1 MTKKS
6 LPTPKKNVNQFIATK
21 RQEAAKIDIS
31 QRSGK
36 FIEIY
41 QPMDEPTLKVQA
53 ERCLECGVAYCQWK
67 CPVHNYIPGWL
78 KLAYE
83 GRIDEA
89 VQLSHQTNSLPEI
102 CGRVCPQ
109 DRLCEGSCTLN
120 DGFGAVTI
128 GNVEKYITDTAF
140 ANGWQFEYPELAD
153 NARKIAV
160 VGSGPAGI
168 ACADVLRRLGYKVTV
183 FERQAQIGGL
193 LTYGIPGFKLEKDLI
208 LRRHQLLA
216 SAGIEFKLNTEIGRE
231 ITLEQLSSDYAA
243 VFIGVGTYQ
252 AVTDSVVNQPELT
265 NVILALD
272 FLESINKQVV
282 NASPLTSD
290 WNVAGKKVV
299 VLGGGDTTMDCI
311 RSSIRL
317 GASEAVGV
325 YRGCEDRLPG
335 SRKEFINVTEEGGRF
350 IFNAQAVAVI
360 HENGVVKKIRF
371 IRTEEH
377 YNGNVCALKPLAGS
391 EFEVECD
398 LIITAF
404 GFRAEELPWLNQL
417 SRDSVGRI
425 KVGGSMTQQTSA
437 ANVFAGGD
445 IVRGASLVVHAI
457 ADGMQAAREIQV
469 YLESQHAG

>member
-6 LPTPKKNVNQFIATK
+6 TPVVKKNVNQFIASK
-21 RQEAAKIDIS
+21 RQEAPKIEIGE
-31 QRSGK
+31 RTGK

-41 QPMDEPTLKVQA
+41 HKPDEAALKVQA

-83 GRIDEA
+83 GRLDEA
-89 VQLSHQTNSLPEI
+89 AQLSHQTNSLPEI

-128 GNVEKYITDTAF
+128 GSVEKYITDTAF
-140 ANGWQFEYPELAD
+140 ANGWKFNYLPLAD
-153 NARKIAV
+153 IAKGIAV

-168 ACADVLRRLGYKVTV
+168 ACADVLRRLGYRVTV

-193 LTYGIPGFKLEKDLI
+193 LTYGIPGFKLEKELI
-208 LRRHQLLA
+208 LRRHKLLQE
-216 SAGIEFKLNTEIGRE
+216 AGIEFRMNTEIGRD
-231 ITLEQLSSDYAA
+231 ITLEQLSNDYAA

-252 AVTDSVVNQPELT
+252 AVTDNIVNKPEYS
-265 NVILALD
+265 NVIPALD
-272 FLESINKQVV
+272 FLESINKQLV
-282 NASPLTSD
+282 NGEAITSN
-290 WNVAGKKVV
+290 WNIRGKKIV

-317 GASEAVGV
+317 GAAEAFGV
-325 YRGCEDRLPG
+325 YRGCENRLPG
-335 SRKEFINVTEEGGRF
+335 SRREFINVTEEGGRF
-350 IFNAQAVAVI
+350 IFNAQAAALL

-371 IRTEEH
+371 IRTEEN
-377 YNGNVCALKPLAGS
+377 YDKDNICSLLPIADS
-391 EFEVECD
+391 EFEVDCD
-398 LIITAF
+398 LVITAF
-404 GFRAEELPWLNQL
+404 GFQAESLPWLDMVE
-417 SRDSVGRI
+417 RDAVLRI
-425 KVGGSMTQQTSA
+425 KVQEGSQQSSK
-437 ANVFAGGD
+437 ANIFAGGD

-457 ADGMQAAREIQV
+457 ADGMQAAREIHA
-469 YLESQHAG
+469 YLEQKHAG

>member
-6 LPTPKKNVNQFIATK
+6 LPVAKKNVNQFIATK
-21 RQEAAKIDIS
+21 RQEAPKIDIE
-31 QRSGK
+31 QRTGK

-41 QPMDEPTLKVQA
+41 HQPDELALKTQA

-67 CPVHNYIPGWL
+67 CPVHNHIPGWL

-140 ANGWQFEYPELAD
+140 ANGWQFEYPALAA
-153 NARKIAV
+153 NAPKIAV

-168 ACADVLRRLGYKVTV
+168 ACTDVLRRLGYKVTV
-183 FERQAQIGGL
+183 FERQAHIGGL

-208 LRRHQLLA
+208 LRRHKLLQA
-216 SAGIEFKLNTEIGRE
+216 AGIEFKLNTEIGRE

-252 AVTDSVVNQPELT
+252 AVTDSVVNQHGLS

-282 NASPLTSD
+282 NASLVTSD
-290 WNVAGKKVV
+290 WQVAGKKIV

-317 GASEAVGV
+317 GAGEAIGV

-335 SRKEFINVTEEGGRF
+335 SRREFINVTEEGGRF
-350 IFNAQAVAVI
+350 IFNAQAVAII

-377 YNGNVCALKPLAGS
+377 YNGSVCSLTPLAGS
-391 EFEVECD
+391 EFEIDCD
-398 LIITAF
+398 LVITAF

-417 SRDSVGRI
+417 KRDAAGRI
-425 KVGGSMTQQTSA
+425 KVGGDMTQQTSA
-437 ANVFAGGD
+437 TNIFAGGD

-457 ADGMQAAREIQV
+457 ADGMQAAREIHA
-469 YLESQHAG
+469 YLEQQHAG